1 MAGAHL
7 LRFPEAGLTRV
18 IIFAK
23 APIAGIAKTRL
34 IPRLGAAGAAALHAA
49 MVERM
54 VAAATAAA
62 VGPVELAC
70 TPDTSH
76 PLFQSL
82 SRRNGVTLSM
92 QGDGDLGERMFRAL
106 DRAIVEEGA
115 GIIIG
120 TDCPAMDSQYL
131 HAARTALDNYAP
143 VVVGPAE
150 DGGYV
155 LIGGRVACPAIFQG
169 IEWGTDTVLHATRQV
184 LRARAIGWHEL
195 GTLWDVD
202 RPEDLM
208 RLSIEYPDFAPA
220 AVAAG
225 SNANAHRVQSTS

>member
-1 MAGAHL
+1 M
-7 LRFPEAGLTRV
+7 

-23 APIAGIAKTRL
+23 APVAGIAKTRL
-34 IPRLGAAGAAALHAA
+34 IPSLGAAGAAALHAA
-49 MVERM
+49 MVARM
-54 VAAATAAA
+54 VAVATAAA

-70 TPDTSH
+70 TPDTAH

-82 SRRNGVTLSM
+82 SRQHGVALSV

-106 DRAIVEEGA
+106 DRAILEAGA
-115 GIIIG
+115 GIIVG
-120 TDCPAMDSQYL
+120 TDCAALDARYL
-131 HAARTALDNYAP
+131 HAARAALDDGVP

-155 LIGGRVACPAIFQG
+155 LIGGRVVCPAIFQG
-169 IEWGTDTVLHATRQV
+169 VEWGTDTVMHATRQV

-195 GTLWDVD
+195 ATLWDVD

-208 RLSIEYPDFAPA
+208 RLSIEYPDLARA
-220 AVAAG
+220 AATEG
-225 SNANAHRVQSTS
+225 SDANTNPLQSAR